1 MVLLFDYNIKGSLK
15 RFVDVMYSI
24 TEFKRKVFVLSVTE
38 LLPYNNKWVNVSS
51 FMDRRFGLTIL
62 TFYRRDCFKFEQW
75 RRQCLVDSVALPQL

>member
-24 TEFKRKVFVLSVTE
+24 TEFKRKVFVLSVTG

-51 FMDRRFGLTIL
+51 FMDRRFWLTIL
-62 TFYRRDCFKFEQW
+62 TFCRRECLSFLQFEQW
-75 RRQCLVDSVALPQL
+75 RK